1 MEIGEVRLM
10 KYSMDNIDERAR
22 KIVGFD
28 NDEEIEY
35 DEVVD
40 RYLLTL
46 ANYAISVDDETFFTE
61 GVFHNLNYSLY
72 HLTGFILGNYSNIIT
87 DEEMSRRMDE
97 NEHYNLLIKA
107 ASLVMKRFIKN
118 GMEEEA
124 TIEGTTLYVIANS
137 IYDYESSL
145 EDIDTKTL
153 S

>member
-1 MEIGEVRLM
+1 M
-10 KYSMDNIDERAR
+10 KYSMDNIDKRAR
-22 KIVGFD
+22 KILGFD
-28 NDEEIEY
+28 NDVELVY

-46 ANYAISVDDETFFTE
+46 ANYAVNVDDETFFAE

-72 HLTGFILGNYSNIIT
+72 HLTGWIFSNYSDIIT
-87 DEEMSRRMDE
+87 DEEMLRRMDE

-107 ASLVMKRFIKN
+107 TSLVMQRFIKN

-145 EDIDTKTL
+145 EDIDMKTL